1 MNIPNPAPKRRDSGS
16 SENTKADPIDT
27 QNFLRRTA
35 SALVLAPLAILA
47 AYLGGW
53 IFAAVCA
60 ATAMLVL
67 WEWSALTRS
76 DDRLILGAGLP
87 ALSAAAISAQVGAPG
102 VAIVVI
108 AAGAF
113 IAAIAMTARSRP
125 DQRANAAGWAAAGI
139 VYAAIML
146 VSPILLRQD
155 PQIGFAALLFLFATV
170 WSTDVFAYL
179 VGRKIGGPLLWPRLS
194 PKKTWAGAVGGL
206 AGGVVAGSIVAYASA
221 GTQPVI
227 GGVLAL
233 ILSIAAQAG
242 DLLESAV
249 KRRFGVK
256 DASAIIPGHGGVMDR
271 VDGLLVAALVSVLI
285 GVLHVDTAT
294 GVLHVNTATPAGGLL
309 LW

>member
-1 MNIPNPAPKRRDSGS
+1 VNNPNPAPKRRDSGS
-16 SENTKADPIDT
+16 GENTKVDRIDT

-76 DDRLILGAGLP
+76 DNRLILGAGLP
-87 ALSAAAISAQVGAPG
+87 ALLAAAVSAQVGAPG
-102 VAIVVI
+102 VAILVI

-113 IAAIAMTARSRP
+113 IAAILMAARPRP
-125 DQRANAAGWAAAGI
+125 DQPANAAEWAAAGI

-146 VSPILLRQD
+146 VSPIQLRQD
-155 PQIGFAALLFLFATV
+155 PQMGFAALLFLFATV
-170 WSTDVFAYL
+170 WSTDIFAYL

-194 PKKTWAGAVGGL
+194 PKKTWAGVVGGL

-221 GTQPVI
+221 GTHLAI

-233 ILSIAAQAG
+233 ILSIAAQVG

-256 DASAIIPGHGGVMDR
+256 DASALIPGHGGVMDR
-271 VDGLLVAALVSVLI
+271 VDGLLVAALVAVLI
-285 GVLHVDTAT
+285 GALRFD
-294 GVLHVNTATPAGGLL
+294 TATPAGGLL